1 MALAR
6 PALNVHTAVRTVL
19 RVASPIQTQTRAFS
33 NLPRLRP
40 TMGPSMSVFRPAA
53 APSTIVPTTTTTTI
67 SSVAETATI
76 DLIALSSISR
86 HPALSGFAS
95 QIRCGPR
102 PTMAGAT
109 RLVQKRR
116 HGFLSRVRTKNGR
129 KLLARRRLKGR
140 KRLSA

>member
-1 MALAR
+1 MVLAR
-6 PALNVHTAVRTVL
+6 PASCVAAAVRTAM
-19 RVASPIQTQTRAFS
+19 RVASPVQTQTRAFS
-33 NLPRLRP
+33 VLPRLRP
-40 TMGPSMSVFRPAA
+40 TIGPSLAVFRPAA
-53 APSTIVPTTTTTTI
+53 APSTIIPTTTTTTTT
-67 SSVAETATI
+67 SVEAATADI
-76 DLIALSSISR
+76 VALSSISR

-116 HGFLSRVRTKNGR
+116 HGFLSRVRTKSGR

>member
-6 PALNVHTAVRTVL
+6 PSFCVAAAIQTAM
-19 RVASPIQTQTRAFS
+19 RVAPFQTQTRAFS
-33 NLPRLRP
+33 VLPRLRP
-40 TMGPSMSVFRPAA
+40 TMGPSMAVFRPAV
-53 APSTIVPTTTTTTI
+53 APSTVSTTMTSTTTASREAIAATADL
-67 SSVAETATI
+67 VA
-76 DLIALSSISR
+76 LPSISR

-116 HGFLSRVRTKNGR
+116 HGFLSRVRTKSGR

>member
-6 PALNVHTAVRTVL
+6 SAFCVAAAARTAL
-19 RVASPIQTQTRAFS
+19 RVTPKTQTRAFS
-33 NLPRLRP
+33 VLPRLRP
-40 TMGPSMSVFRPAA
+40 TMGPIQSVFRPAT
-53 APSTIVPTTTTTTI
+53 PSTVSTTVSTTLE
-67 SSVAETATI
+67 SASACASADVVAP
-76 DLIALSSISR
+76 SSISR
-86 HPALSGFAS
+86 HPALAGLAS

-116 HGFLSRVRTKNGR
+116 HGFLSRVRTKAGR